1 MKRTPK
7 AEAVCPMCGGTGRI
21 LVRLPGGDEVE
32 TACLECL
39 EREVEEAWEDED
51 EVERLFETGELF

>member
-1 MKRTPK
+1 MMD
-7 AEAVCPMCGGTGRI
+7 CPMCGGAGRI
-21 LVRLPGGDEVE
+21 LVRLPGGEEVE

-39 EREVEEAWEDED
+39 EQEAEEWEDED